1 MIFYKYTALLFFL
14 INLILLSPDTSA
26 DEDSICDIFCQAG
39 IALSDI
45 EPATEERTSNDIIK
59 SSKLAI
65 TDTKSTEKILKS
77 YITILEELAQQ
88 KMPFSMDI
96 KSAYG
101 TNSFFSIDGFKVI
114 FQDTPSP
121 IELLSIDSQNCSG
134 TNINTYDHIY
144 SIYSD
149 LRLQKD
155 YYKDFPEWT
164 CEVNNISLN
173 LKGIFELDG
182 ESLEDEL
189 GYGQAELIYD
199 LFSNI
204 DYTYSYSSSFDV
216 RSDELVG
223 IGDFIIDFND
233 QVVFSISG
241 KSGNNPDTLIRF
253 IQELR
258 SIFIEDNIYET
269 KETIKNSPL
278 QFWIE
283 FFETAIDDPDWII
296 DLAESSG
303 LMSSSQTLY
312 NTSLGI
318 SWSNGVYRDI
328 SNLSEGVVD
337 AGMML
342 AKAYTANKMNK
353 YEVQMLLQNFGF
365 DRELQG
371 LYLDLIYSYYDNLF
385 DEIKIFVNNPR
396 GIMIELDF
404 AEGLDTSILKKLDEN
419 PMLFFT
425 ILNNMDL
432 SINANP
438 NL

>member
-26 DEDSICDIFCQAG
+26 DEDSTCDIFCQAG

-77 YITILEELAQQ
+77 YITILEEFAQQ
-88 KMPFSMDI
+88 EMPFSMDI

-101 TNSFFSIDGFKVI
+101 TNSFFSIDGFKLI

-134 TNINTYDHIY
+134 TNVNTYDHIY

-216 RSDELVG
+216 KSDELVG
-223 IGDFIIDFND
+223 IGNFIIDFND
-233 QVVFSISG
+233 QVVFSI
-241 KSGNNPDTLIRF
+241 
-253 IQELR
+253 
-258 SIFIEDNIYET
+258 FIEDNIYGT
-269 KETIKNSPL
+269 KETIKNSPS

-312 NTSLGI
+312 NSSLGI

-342 AKAYTANKMNK
+342 AKASTANKMNK

-371 LYLDLIYSYYDNLF
+371 LYLDIIYSYYDNLF
-385 DEIKIFVNNPR
+385 DEIKIFVNDPR

-404 AEGLDTSILKKLDEN
+404 AEGLDTSILEKLDEN

>member
-1 MIFYKYTALLFFL
+1 
-14 INLILLSPDTSA
+14 
-26 DEDSICDIFCQAG
+26 
-39 IALSDI
+39 
-45 EPATEERTSNDIIK
+45 
-59 SSKLAI
+59 
-65 TDTKSTEKILKS
+65 
-77 YITILEELAQQ
+77 
-88 KMPFSMDI
+88 
-96 KSAYG
+96 
-101 TNSFFSIDGFKVI
+101 
-114 FQDTPSP
+114 
-121 IELLSIDSQNCSG
+121 
-134 TNINTYDHIY
+134 
-144 SIYSD
+144 
-149 LRLQKD
+149 
-155 YYKDFPEWT
+155 
-164 CEVNNISLN
+164 
-173 LKGIFELDG
+173 
-182 ESLEDEL
+182 LEDEL

-318 SWSNGVYRDI
+318 SWSNGFYRDI
-328 SNLSEGVVD
+328 SILSGGVVD
-337 AGMML
+337 AGMMF

-353 YEVQMLLQNFGF
+353 YEVQTLLQTFGF

-371 LYLDLIYSYYDNLF
+371 LYLDLIYSYYDQFF
-385 DEIKIFVNNPR
+385 DEIKLFVNNPR

-404 AEGLDTSILKKLDEN
+404 TEGLDTSIIEKLEEN